1 LRYRFSNDETVG
13 EAFARVLGELVD
25 DSLGRLDDLEPGNAN
40 RSIHETRKNCK
51 KGRALARLVRPALG
65 DAFVAVNRAQ
75 RDAAR
80 VLAPFRDPHAILASF
95 DALIA
100 SAPEMVPETGVSGVR
115 AVLAHR
121 SSEATHALL
130 GPESHR
136 LRETG
141 RLLVSVGEETKSL
154 AIPHD
159 FSAMRG
165 GLKRTYT
172 RGRAGLEATLKTPH
186 DAAFHEWRKRV
197 KYLWYHMRLV
207 REAAPS
213 ILEPLALSLH
223 DLSDA
228 LGDVH
233 DLSILLSATADMDSN
248 IPGLE
253 LKAAR
258 VMARER
264 KSDLEKRAIAM
275 GRRLYVE
282 TPAAFV
288 ARMEGYWA
296 MCSPA

>member
-1 LRYRFSNDETVG
+1 M
-13 EAFARVLGELVD
+13 LGELVD
-25 DSLGRLDDLEPGNAN
+25 DSLSRLDDLEPANVN
-40 RSIHETRKNCK
+40 RSIHDTRKNCK

-65 DAFVAVNRAQ
+65 DAYVAINRAQ
-75 RDAAR
+75 RDAAH

-95 DALIA
+95 DALVA
-100 SAPEMVPETGVSGVR
+100 STPEMIPETGVSGVR

-130 GPESHR
+130 GPERHR
-136 LRETG
+136 LRETR
-141 RLLVSVGEETKSL
+141 RLLVSLREQTKSL

-165 GLKRTYT
+165 GLKRTYK
-172 RGRAGLEATLKTPH
+172 RGRAGLEATMKTPH
-186 DAAFHEWRKRV
+186 NAAFHEWRKRV
-197 KYLWYHMRLV
+197 KYLWYQMRLV

-213 ILEPLALSLH
+213 ILKPLAHSLH

-228 LGDVH
+228 LGDGH
-233 DLSILLSATADMDSN
+233 DLSILLDATADMDSR

-264 KSDLEKRAIAM
+264 KSDLERRAIAM
-275 GRRLYVE
+275 GRRPYVE
-282 TPAAFV
+282 RPAAFI
-288 ARMEGYWA
+288 ARTEGYWTT
-296 MCSPA
+296 SQETPPG